1 MKVMIRSALAVAVM
15 TAGIFTAATGTAN
28 AAVDIPNTQI
38 GLRALGQDGGQCVV
52 DDYAQ
57 GSYISDCG
65 LWGASDNWH
74 VYSAYP
80 DAPGGAYANVA
91 IRSQRTDEC
100 LTVLNQVAKPAG
112 FGNEVSPRPCD
123 GSAAQEWA
131 STRSADG
138 YINYFN
144 FQYRVCLDGGYGD
157 TYGFP
162 ENGCNAH
169 GENQWQDWYYLPPAV

>member
-1 MKVMIRSALAVAVM
+1 MIRSALAVAAM
-15 TAGIFTAATGTAN
+15 TAAVFTAVTGTAN
-28 AAVDIPNTQI
+28 ATVDIPNTEI
-38 GLRALGQDGGQCVV
+38 GLRALSADGGQCIRA
-52 DDYAQ
+52 DPAQ
-57 GSYISDCG
+57 GSYISDCL
-65 LWGASDNWH
+65 LWGSEDNWH

-91 IRSQRTDEC
+91 IRSQRSGEC
-100 LTVLNQVAKPAG
+100 LTVLNQVAQPAG
-112 FGNEVSPRPCD
+112 FGNEVSPRPCNN
-123 GSAAQEWA
+123 SAAQEWA

-169 GENQWQDWYYLPPAV
+169 GENHYQDWYYLPAAV

>member
-1 MKVMIRSALAVAVM
+1 VAPARAAELARRQRARRSFAGHPAGALRVR
-15 TAGIFTAATGTAN
+15 G
-28 AAVDIPNTQI
+28 
-38 GLRALGQDGGQCVV
+38 
-52 DDYAQ
+52 
-57 GSYISDCG
+57 
-65 LWGASDNWH
+65 DNWH

-91 IRSQRTDEC
+91 IRSQRSGEC
-100 LTVLNQVAKPAG
+100 LTVLNQVAQPAG
-112 FGNEVSPRPCD
+112 FGNEVSPRPCNN
-123 GSAAQEWA
+123 SAAQEWA

-169 GENQWQDWYYLPPAV
+169 GENHYQDWYYLPAAV